1 VQPQRHWKIAKDP
14 LTGEWV
20 PTNIFSRGFPRLS
33 PQATTFAGFDS
44 SQDRVS
50 RSAQLGSAF
59 AGAWWSQASSSSEVV
74 DVPERI
80 LAVRDVVKLI
90 GLLIV
95 ILEIPLGITFDG
107 DGSVFFTPT
116 LLASEDFGSLAC
128 LDYYYSSVYQ

>member
-1 VQPQRHWKIAKDP
+1 
-14 LTGEWV
+14 
-20 PTNIFSRGFPRLS
+20 
-33 PQATTFAGFDS
+33 
-44 SQDRVS
+44 
-50 RSAQLGSAF
+50 
-59 AGAWWSQASSSSEVV
+59 
-74 DVPERI
+74 